1 MVLSQLGF
9 HDSSFIFPWFSIINR
24 YLFIYPELPKKD
36 TSGISTALF
45 TKKVYCNFLKE
56 RKQPQKLLSLV
67 YVPSRNHA
75 DFYINKVM
83 WLSNCLCQLT
93 EDKVSSVWTISL
105 NTSFLSW
112 LLSSHPTFDNINL
125 FQASS
130 VRFTNYQGI
139 FYINIFD
146 SPPHSPSPV
155 INKKGGIFVLSVN
168 SLEFP
173 QVCAKGG
180 VGV

>member
-1 MVLSQLGF
+1 MIHPLFF
-9 HDSSFIFPWFSIINR
+9 HDFPSLTVIYSFILNCQ
-24 YLFIYPELPKKD
+24 KKIHLE
-36 TSGISTALF
+36 SLQLCLQ
-45 TKKVYCNFLKE
+45 KKVYCNFLKE

-93 EDKVSSVWTISL
+93 EDKVSSVWTVSL

-139 FYINIFD
+139 FKINIFA
-146 SPPHSPSPV
+146 PPPKLPPSST
-155 INKKGGIFVLSVN
+155 KKGEYLCC
-168 SLEFP
+168 L
-173 QVCAKGG
+173 
-180 VGV
+180 